1 MRRFIG
7 VLLVAGAIGL
17 TGCKEEPVYQKDQ
30 LTGHWAVYGA
40 ERNGRNTSLLDGAV
54 FQFQED
60 GTMNTNITGQER
72 SGPFDLKG
80 NKITFQDE
88 GEMVF
93 VIGTFYGDTLSLNT
107 ELQGMH
113 FILDLH
119 RTTTESQ

>member
-1 MRRFIG
+1 
-7 VLLVAGAIGL
+7 
-17 TGCKEEPVYQKDQ
+17 
-30 LTGHWAVYGA
+30 VYGA

>member
-17 TGCKEEPVYQKDQ
+17 TACKEEPTYQKDQ
-30 LTGHWAVYGA
+30 LTGHWAVYSA
-40 ERNGRNTSLLDGAV
+40 ERNGKNTSLLDGAV